1 MCAYV
6 GFTLDP
12 CGQTGEETGAGVVAG
27 AVVRLMSEI
36 SLTYIMS
43 DRFAPLKGCLTC
55 LGWYGVIR
63 GVLRGVSCLGLAG
76 CRLAGDC
83 RLVAQPVSRLGR
95 VSLSVLPK
103 IWHMSLSWGWSSAEK
118 DGGGGHMC
126 VCMCGGLRVKGLRG

>member
-12 CGQTGEETGAGVVAG
+12 CGQTGVEARAGAGAG

-55 LGWYGVIR
+55 SGWYGVIQ
-63 GVLRGVSCLGLAG
+63 GVLRGVSCPGLAG

-83 RLVAQPVSRLGR
+83 RLVALPVSRLGR

-118 DGGGGHMC
+118 GVTGSC
-126 VCMCGGLRVKGLRG
+126 VCACVEG